1 MAYTPQQRKAHI
13 KELQK
18 MLYGL
23 CLLDERLH
31 EIIPSGIYGKDT
43 AYAVKAYQQ
52 TRGLRPTGEVNAATW
67 KNISD
72 EYLERIGNH
81 AEPIDAYPANTL
93 NISRNDEGLAVYIIQ
108 AMLRLLSVSFS
119 NLGDVAVT
127 GRYDADTENA
137 VREFQKLSG
146 QRPTGKTDKATW
158 NLLLATVKHSG

>member
-13 KELQK
+13 MELQK

-23 CLLDERLH
+23 WLLDERLH

-67 KNISD
+67 KKITD
-72 EYLERIGNH
+72 EYCEKIGSH
-81 AEPIDAYPANTL
+81 AESIDAYPENTL
-93 NISRNDEGLAVYIIQ
+93 NISLHDEGLAVYIIQ
-108 AMLRLLSVSFS
+108 AMLRLLRVNFS
-119 NLGDVAVT
+119 NLGDLSVT